1 MWGMCARFKSVLWR
15 TKLVG
20 VELELEEGFY
30 IHNKFSKVTVTNY
43 CRSLLRENGSW
54 HQEV

>member
-20 VELELEEGFY
+20 VELDLEEGFY